1 MGVLTVRLVKATN
14 LTDKDVAGKTDPYVI
29 MEIEQDN
36 MLRDKDYGSQRSS
49 TKSGETDPVWDEEFQ
64 FTIPTL
70 NNMELSLK
78 VFDDD
83 VGRDDKCGNCKIN
96 LEKEGLSASPK
107 RIERTID
114 RNLIRANGKIEV
126 ELSYEE

>member
-1 MGVLTVRLVKATN
+1 MGVLTVKLVKATN
-14 LTDKDVAGKTDPYVI
+14 LADKDLAGKTDPYVI

-83 VGRDDKCGNCKIN
+83 VGRDDKCGKCKIN
-96 LEKEGLSASPK
+96 LDKEGLSASPK

>member
-1 MGVLTVRLVKATN
+1 MGVLTVKLVKATN
-14 LTDKDVAGKTDPYVI
+14 LADKDLAGKTDPYVI